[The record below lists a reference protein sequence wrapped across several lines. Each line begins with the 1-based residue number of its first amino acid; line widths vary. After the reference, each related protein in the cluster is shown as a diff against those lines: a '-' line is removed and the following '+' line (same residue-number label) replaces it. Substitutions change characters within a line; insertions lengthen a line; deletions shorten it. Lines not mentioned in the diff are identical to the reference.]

1 MTNQLVH
8 RAWKVYK
15 NIHKVRQSLVDKKKK
30 KNKKH
35 QLHLNRTTWREKKKQ
50 HYNNKK

>member
-30 KNKKH
+30 KKH
-35 QLHLNRTTWREKKKQ
+35 QLHLNRTTWRERERKKTTTL
-50 HYNNKK
+50 